1 MDGLVVCAMGGARRR
16 RGFEPRFVCPSR
28 GPPVRSPPPPP
39 SASPSTIGTAGG
51 WVACLVLVF
60 FPCPLL
66 LPLPPAHKNEA
77 PGTAHLQHCP
87 PSLVPPA
94 AGWRISSSYSSSA
107 CLRKR
112 TRTRVFRAAAG
123 CTAAAPRCRKPC
135 LSPLCPLSP
144 VLNISVCV
152 WRGGGTQHT
161 INLSYGNGSARAPPR
176 AAFVVCCAVQ
186 N

>member
-1 MDGLVVCAMGGARRR
+1 MRHGWRSSSSGVRTPVRLSVQGPASEVPATAPFSIPLHHRYRRWMGG
-16 RGFEPRFVCPSR
+16 V
-28 GPPVRSPPPPP
+28 SPPH
-39 SASPSTIGTAGG
+39 I
-51 WVACLVLVF
+51 F
-60 FPCPLL
+60 FPCPLP

-77 PGTAHLQHCP
+77 PGTAHLQQGP

-94 AGWRISSSYSSSA
+94 ARWRMSSSYSSSA

-123 CTAAAPRCRKPC
+123 CTAAAPRCQKPC
-135 LSPLCPLSP
+135 LTPPSLSP
-144 VLNISVCV
+144 VLNVSVCV

-161 INLSYGNGSARAPPR
+161 INLGYGNGSARAPPR
-176 AAFVVCCAVQ
+176 AVFMVCCAVQ